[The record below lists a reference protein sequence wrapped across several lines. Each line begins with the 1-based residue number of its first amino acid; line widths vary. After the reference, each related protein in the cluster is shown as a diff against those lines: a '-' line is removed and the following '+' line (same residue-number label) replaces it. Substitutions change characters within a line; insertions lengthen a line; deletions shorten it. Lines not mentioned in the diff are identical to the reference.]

1 MGRVLM
7 KVLSAA
13 SFALEIR
20 AFVPSRDFDL
30 SKRFYC
36 ALGFQLEWSN
46 AELAYLSSER
56 VGFFLLNGDTE
67 GAAQAHLYQLVV
79 ADVDDWWERVR
90 GAARTFGI
98 KLERPVTR
106 PWGTRDLLMRDPSGV
121 QWRVA
126 QFLQSA

>member
-1 MGRVLM
+1 M
-7 KVLSAA
+7 KAISAA

-46 AELAYLSSER
+46 DELAYLSSQK
-56 VGFFLLNGDTE
+56 VGFFLRNGDME
-67 GAAQAHLYQLVV
+67 SAAQGHLYQLVV
-79 ADVDDWWERVR
+79 ADVDEWWER
-90 GAARTFGI
+90 ARSPAFAFGI
-98 KLERPVTR
+98 DLEPPVTH

-126 QFLQSA
+126 QILQGA